1 MRTEMKDAGADV
13 AATLAAMTLE
23 EKVALCA
30 GRGLWSLGGVPRLG
44 VPPIVLTDG
53 PHGVR
58 LMKGDLGE
66 AANLSENEA
75 ATCFPTA
82 SALAATWDLALL
94 EEVGVALGEEARAMG
109 VSVLLGP
116 GANIKR
122 TPLCGRNFEYFSED
136 PFLSS
141 RMAAAWIRGVQR
153 TGVAASL
160 KHFAANN
167 QEARRAYVDARVDAR
182 ALREIYLASFEYA
195 VTEARPWTVM
205 AAYNRLDGTYCTAH
219 RWLLT
224 DVLRGEWG
232 FDGLV
237 VSDWGA
243 IDVRAESLVAGC
255 ELEMPG
261 FAGRGDADLVRDVR
275 AGRVPLAVLDGAV
288 MRILRLIQRT
298 ARAREPGHAYD
309 REAHHALAHRAAAEG
324 AVLLKNE
331 GGLLPVSPAS
341 HLAVIGAFAQVP
353 RYQGAGSSEL
363 TPTRLEDA
371 LGALRTRVAEAG
383 GRLTYAPG
391 YGRHLEHPDPALL
404 AEACEAA
411 RGADAVLLFIGLP
424 EAYETEGFDR
434 EHLRLP
440 PAHDDLV
447 RAVAEVN
454 PRVAVILSNG
464 APVEMP
470 WHARV
475 PAILEA
481 YLGGQAGGGA
491 VAGVL
496 LGDLEPGGRLAET
509 FPLRLEDHPVSAMPK
524 GPRVLEYRESLYVG
538 YRYHD
543 ASGVDVLF
551 PFGHGLSYTTFAYAE
566 LSLGA
571 QRLRE
576 GDTLEVSV
584 TVTNTGSRPGAE
596 VVQLY
601 VHPVAPGVFRP
612 PQELKAFTKV
622 RLAPGESR
630 RVRLTLD
637 RRAFAVWDAAREG
650 WGVEPGTYEV
660 RVGSSSRDVR
670 ARARVELTSEAPP
683 MPRDVPAVYRDV
695 RTPGGFSH
703 EAFAALYGGPLPENT
718 PDAPGS
724 FTLNTPL
731 SDMRTSP
738 VARFIHARVLAE
750 ASKVLG
756 KTLADISPVL
766 RSMLEEASLR
776 ALWMG
781 SQGLLRRPVLEALL
795 SLCNGRYT
803 HGALALVRAAL
814 GGFGRK

>member
-1 MRTEMKDAGADV
+1 MRRETKEPQEDV
-13 AATLAAMTLE
+13 AAKLAAMTLE

-30 GRGLWSLGGVPRLG
+30 GRDLWTLGGVPRLG

-58 LMKGDLGE
+58 LMKGDPGQ
-66 AANLSENEA
+66 AANLATSEP

-82 SALAATWDLALL
+82 SSLAATWDVALL

-122 TPLCGRNFEYFSED
+122 TPLCGRDFEYFSED
-136 PFLSS
+136 PLLSS
-141 RMAAAWIRGVQR
+141 RMAGAWIRGVQR

-167 QEARRAYVDARVDAR
+167 QEERRTYIDARVDAR
-182 ALREIYLASFEYA
+182 ALREIYLASFEHA

-205 AAYNRLDGTYCTAH
+205 AAYNRLEGTYCAQH
-219 RWLLT
+219 PWLLT
-224 DVLRGEWG
+224 GVLREEWG
-232 FDGLV
+232 FDGVV

-255 ELEMPG
+255 DLEMPG
-261 FAGRGDADLVRDVR
+261 SLGRGDTALLRDVR
-275 AGRVPLAVLDGAV
+275 SGRVPLATLDAAV
-288 MRILRLIQRT
+288 TRILQLIQRT
-298 ARAREPGHAYD
+298 ARAREAGHTYD
-309 REAHHALAHRAAAEG
+309 KEAHHALALRAAAEG

-341 HLAVIGAFAQVP
+341 YLAVIGAFAQVP

-371 LGALRTRVAEAG
+371 LGALRARVAEAG

-391 YGRHLEHPDPALL
+391 YGRHEDRPDPALI

-411 RGADAVLLFIGLP
+411 RHADAVLLFVGLP
-424 EAYETEGFDR
+424 EAYETEGLDR
-434 EHLRLP
+434 EYLRLA
-440 PAHDDLV
+440 PAHDALV

-454 PRVAVILSNG
+454 PRVAVVLSNG

-470 WHARV
+470 WHAQV

-491 VAGVL
+491 VARVL

-509 FPLRLEDHPVSAMPK
+509 FPLHLEDLPVSAMPK

-543 ASGVDVLF
+543 AAGTDVLF
-551 PFGHGLSYTTFAYAE
+551 PFGHGLSYTTFAYADLALDAE
-566 LSLGA
+566 
-571 QRLRE
+571 RLRD

-584 TVTNTGSRPGAE
+584 TVTNTGPRPGAE
-596 VVQLY
+596 VVQVY
-601 VHPVAPGVFRP
+601 VHAMAPGVFRP

-637 RRAFAVWDAAREG
+637 RRAFAVWDAAQGG
-650 WGVEPGTYEV
+650 WAVEPGAYEV

-670 ARARVELTSEAPP
+670 ARAQAELTSEAPP
-683 MPRDVPAVYRDV
+683 ALRDVPAVYRDV
-695 RTPGGFSH
+695 RAPGGFSH
-703 EAFAALYGGPLPENT
+703 EAFAALYGAPLPENT
-718 PDAPGS
+718 REVPGA

-731 SDMRTSP
+731 MDMRASP
-738 VARFIHARVLAE
+738 VARFIHARMFAE
-750 ASKVLG
+750 ASRVLG
-756 KTLADISPVL
+756 KAKKDISPVL

-776 ALWMG
+776 SLWLA
-781 SQGLLRRPVLEALL
+781 SQGLLRRPLLEALL
-795 SLCNGRYT
+795 SLSNGRYT
-803 HGALALVRAAL
+803 RGALAILRAAL
-814 GGFGRK
+814 TLGR